1 MKLKLLAGIL
11 TSVGLVLGNAI
22 AFVPESKASTNN
34 TYYCAQLQG
43 AWNTFVNTPRGRV
56 KLVGWETKFSEE
68 WTPQKRC
75 LEVSNR
81 FQNFLAAGT
90 LKYIRTGVVNNLPV
104 ICVAQIRG
112 GVCPEQ
118 NVLITFNPETDPENV
133 LIQLVDF
140 RRSVSGQTIVLNEND
155 AAFYSQGEFYV
166 DVQKFLE
173 NIPVAE

>member
-1 MKLKLLAGIL
+1 MKLKLIAGIL
-11 TSVGLVLGNAI
+11 TSLGIVLGNAI
-22 AFVPESKASTNN
+22 AFAPEGKASTEN

-43 AWNTFVNTPRGRV
+43 EWNTFVNTPRGRV

-68 WTPQKRC
+68 WTPKKRC
-75 LEVSNR
+75 VEVSGR
-81 FQNFLAAGT
+81 FQNFLASGT

-112 GVCPEQ
+112 GSCPDQ
-118 NVLITFNPETDPENV
+118 NVLITFQPETDPEKV

-166 DVQKFLE
+166 DVDKFL
-173 NIPVAE
+173 NIISVDE